1 MFTKARAE
9 TGPYFLFLSL
19 VGWFSLFGSP
29 TKHIAVWSYVGSLTL
44 YGYQALSLCPMQ
56 HLNTCN
62 LGIRNGRCP
71 SRANSCSGANSFLC
85 IHVLCLF
92 QVLES
97 FCYSPASWTI
107 VWYSVQQSFSRW
119 IHATFLWTSNPLRC
133 QQSRSLLIYFKEFL
147 FREIGNLVFGG

>member
-9 TGPYFLFLSL
+9 TGPYSLFLSL

-56 HLNTCN
+56 HIKTCN
-62 LGIRNGRCP
+62 LGIQKWQVPLQGKFLFWCQLI
-71 SRANSCSGANSFLC
+71 SLHSCS
-85 IHVLCLF
+85 LF
-92 QVLES
+92 RALES
-97 FCYSPASWTI
+97 FSYFPASWTI
-107 VWYSVQQSFSRW
+107 VWYSVQQSFSRL

-133 QQSRSLLIYFKEFL
+133 QQSRTLLIYFKEFL
-147 FREIGNLVFGG
+147 FREIGNLIFGG